1 MFPASSAT
9 ICKYHCISTT
19 HVFIYIHVWLYDIVL
34 SFNCNYHV
42 NTIHQPTDHPSFC
55 LWIFRRSSR
64 TSYIYHTNAV
74 VNGSWWIS
82 VVQLISP
89 RLSWCDLDLQPGVQG
104 KGGATRQQQ
113 IGSWHHGLQICFVI
127 LRGSVFQLVWGW
139 DCCPFSPFCMF
150 GKSGMALLSIKLGT
164 SFCWICNRNLKFSR
178 LVMATA
184 AMQQSALW
192 ILNDIDI
199 TDMSDITM
207 ETVWGTAWIASAPA
221 ILGLGRC
228 GASKS
233 RGILPPTSR
242 RMLEAAQPRPS
253 GPVRFKMFK
262 ALSLGVPWIWYF
274 DIL

>member
-1 MFPASSAT
+1 MDHDGFPWCNWSLPVSAGVT
-9 ICKYHCISTT
+9 LTYNLECKSK
-19 HVFIYIHVWLYDIVL
+19 VERLG
-34 SFNCNYHV
+34 SNY
-42 NTIHQPTDHPSFC
+42 
-55 LWIFRRSSR
+55 
-64 TSYIYHTNAV
+64 
-74 VNGSWWIS
+74 
-82 VVQLISP
+82 
-89 RLSWCDLDLQPGVQG
+89 
-104 KGGATRQQQ
+104 Q

-127 LRGSVFQLVWGW
+127 LRGSVFQLAWGW
-139 DCCPFSPFCMF
+139 DCCPFSLFCVF
-150 GKSGMALLSIKLGT
+150 WKSGMALLSIKLGT
-164 SFCWICNRNLKFSR
+164 PFCWIGNRNLKFSR

-184 AMQQSALW
+184 AISTM
-192 ILNDIDI
+192 DIDI

-207 ETVWGTAWIASAPA
+207 ETVWGIASAPA

-242 RMLEAAQPRPS
+242 RMLEAAQSRPS

>member
-1 MFPASSAT
+1 MDHDGFPWCNWSLPVSAGVT
-9 ICKYHCISTT
+9 LTYNLECKSK
-19 HVFIYIHVWLYDIVL
+19 VERLGSNRL
-34 SFNCNYHV
+34 
-42 NTIHQPTDHPSFC
+42 DHG
-55 LWIFRRSSR
+55 IMGSR
-64 TSYIYHTNAV
+64 FV
-74 VNGSWWIS
+74 
-82 VVQLISP
+82 
-89 RLSWCDLDLQPGVQG
+89 
-104 KGGATRQQQ
+104 
-113 IGSWHHGLQICFVI
+113 FVI

-242 RMLEAAQPRPS
+242 RMPGGSAAPALRPRPFQD
-253 GPVRFKMFK
+253 V
-262 ALSLGVPWIWYF
+262 
-274 DIL
+274 